1 MDAEI
6 EGGPFA
12 GKLAAVVR
20 ADPESVPAV
29 SHDRHEEFAL
39 LKAAFAAGVTVPE
52 PLWLCDEPTVLE
64 RPFFVMRRVGGTAA
78 GHRVVKDAALGGDRN
93 TLARRLGGEL
103 ARIHSI
109 RPPRSD
115 LSFLDVPT
123 ETPAL
128 VAVRDYRRFV
138 DEHGEPR
145 PLLELGLAWLERNAP
160 QTETVVLCHRDFRT
174 GNYMVD
180 EGGVTGILDWEFA
193 DWGDPLEDIGWFCAK
208 CWRFGA
214 VDRPAGGIGSRDDF
228 CDGYE
233 QVAGYSIDRARIAYW
248 EVMAHMRWA
257 IIALQQARR
266 HLSGEQIS
274 IELALTGHIVPEL
287 ELEILDMTEER
298 ADA

>member
-1 MDAEI
+1 MDDRKESLERFLKQAAAADRVVISTLTRMPGGAIQDNWLMDAEI

-93 TLARRLGGEL
+93 TLARRLGGEEL
-103 ARIHSI
+103 ARIHGI
-109 RPPRSD
+109 RPPRSGCRF
-115 LSFLDVPT
+115 SMSPP

-128 VAVRDYRRFV
+128 VAVLTYRRFV

-145 PLLELGLAWLERNAP
+145 PLLELGPR
-160 QTETVVLCHRDFRT
+160 VVGTQRTTNGNGGALPPGFQDRQLHGRRRRRHRHTRLGVRRLGRPT
-174 GNYMVD
+174 GGHRLV
-180 EGGVTGILDWEFA
+180 L
-193 DWGDPLEDIGWFCAK
+193 
-208 CWRFGA
+208 R
-214 VDRPAGGIGSRDDF
+214 
-228 CDGYE
+228 
-233 QVAGYSIDRARIAYW
+233 QVAGASARSIGRPAAS
-248 EVMAHMRWA
+248 AHAMISATATASRW
-257 IIALQQARR
+257 QATRSTAPGSLIGR
-266 HLSGEQIS
+266 
-274 IELALTGHIVPEL
+274 
-287 ELEILDMTEER
+287 
-298 ADA
+298 